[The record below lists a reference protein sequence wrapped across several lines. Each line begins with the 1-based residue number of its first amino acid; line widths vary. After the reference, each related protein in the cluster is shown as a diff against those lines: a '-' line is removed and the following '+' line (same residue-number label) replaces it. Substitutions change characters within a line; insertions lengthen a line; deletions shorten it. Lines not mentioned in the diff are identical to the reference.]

1 MQIAEGDSLVLG
13 VKNPGTGYER
23 DWMGFGNFH
32 LTYLGTAAQ
41 GAEQLALVLKN
52 YLDRA
57 RVIDAY
63 EMSDGPDFALHPNFA
78 KALQDQLKTAIT
90 AAEAAT
96 EGEDLLKAIN
106 TFSDLFK
113 QIY

>member
-1 MQIAEGDSLVLG
+1 MSA
-13 VKNPGTGYER
+13 PGR
-23 DWMGFGNFH
+23 
-32 LTYLGTAAQ
+32 LGTAAQ

-90 AAEAAT
+90 AAEAVT
-96 EGEDLLKAIN
+96 EGEDMLKAI
-106 TFSDLFK
+106 TSEPVSTQFSPSTASFSLMASS
-113 QIY
+113 ISPIA